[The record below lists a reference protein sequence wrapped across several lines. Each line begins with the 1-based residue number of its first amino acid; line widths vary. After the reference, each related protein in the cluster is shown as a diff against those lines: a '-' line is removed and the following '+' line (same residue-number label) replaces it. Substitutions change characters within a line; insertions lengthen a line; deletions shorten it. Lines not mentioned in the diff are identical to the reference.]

1 MSTAYGN
8 FHNFCRDTGSIHATL
23 PVCNLFAGSPSRDG
37 TGFGGCDLEGISLG
51 GGRNLANLGTSH
63 TQAAIMRED
72 IADKIARFN
81 TVCRSRN
88 PDRGIPHYA
97 LEYEASCCWTT
108 VSYAQTL
115 NHDKKIANSHN
126 PTEKCS
132 CSS

>member
-1 MSTAYGN
+1 MEQASAAVIWRA
-8 FHNFCRDTGSIHATL
+8 FPWAEAATWQTW
-23 PVCNLFAGSPSRDG
+23 VRR
-37 TGFGGCDLEGISLG
+37 I
-51 GGRNLANLGTSH
+51 
-63 TQAAIMRED
+63 QAAFMRED

-97 LEYEASCCWTT
+97 LEHEASCCWTK

-115 NHDKKIANSHN
+115 NYDKKIANSHN